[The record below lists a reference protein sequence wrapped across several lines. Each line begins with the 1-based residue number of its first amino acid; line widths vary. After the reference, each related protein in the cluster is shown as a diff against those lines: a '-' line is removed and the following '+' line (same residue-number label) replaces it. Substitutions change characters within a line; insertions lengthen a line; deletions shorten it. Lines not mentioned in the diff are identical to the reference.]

1 MKPINHFIELSDDGG
16 VFSVVAVELD
26 GYTRIH
32 SSLLKELLKETPY
45 TYEETHVDA

>member
-1 MKPINHFIELSDDGG
+1 MKPVKHFIELSDHGG

-32 SSLLKELLKETPY
+32 SSLLKELLEKTPY
-45 TYEETHVDA
+45 TYKETHVDA